1 MSSRHFKAFATPEAF
16 VGRAARARQ
25 AGDIRGAER
34 SCKAI
39 AALWPERPLGYV
51 NLLGMSM
58 SRPAGHSGDDIRRL
72 LCRMRTMA
80 GDDARVL
87 RNIAIVATH
96 ADIQAVAETWRR
108 RALIV
113 SPDDARL
120 WRVQAEARPVWS
132 AQRAAVLLNPTDT
145 DLLRACVHPRARLG
159 EWREVLGLLWLARGV
174 DQADTFDLGE
184 IQNQALVALN
194 RHEEALATMM
204 EQSALQPEDEAV
216 WLRVGVL
223 LRVLGK
229 IPAAR
234 SALLRSIVLKPSGM
248 RGYAAL
254 GRLELEDKEPHD
266 AYRVLRRARMAGEG
280 GHQPAIDRNLAAALV
295 FLRRGYEARPI
306 LQRFLVLDPRDSGTL
321 LNLASAEQ
329 YRLDLA
335 AAETWIRRATVLTP
349 TSVEAWYNA
358 GLIAR
363 YIGDPRLAIARL
375 EAALDLQP
383 DHSMARYTLATVTL
397 QDGDRRDGARI
408 YMDRFRADGFST
420 YRQLH
425 PEPSLPVPVWD
436 LSPAPGAHLF
446 VWGEQGIGDE
456 IWFAQYLDAIRDRVG
471 SVTLEVA
478 GKLVPLMRRSFPW
491 ANVLPRGT
499 AETDS
504 AALEAD
510 LQLPLGHLVALSEEV
525 PSRTCYLTPRPEL
538 TTALRRAYEVRFP
551 GRHLVGI
558 SWRSVK
564 SGATM
569 RSFEAPLT
577 DWGPIF
583 TLPDT
588 QIVSLQYRPEEA
600 DFQTVSDT
608 FGRRMFADP
617 NINTFDDI
625 GALAAQIQ
633 ALDAVVS
640 VANSTVALAHAVG
653 RRGYVPLRALQDDF
667 RYPRL
672 SDRSYWLPDMR
683 FAWAPPPDRWQ
694 DALGELAT
702 QILSDRHS
710 A

>member
-1 MSSRHFKAFATPEAF
+1 MNSRISEDFLAPEAF

-25 AGDIRGAER
+25 TGDVRGAER
-34 SCKAI
+34 QCKAI
-39 AALWPERPLGYV
+39 AAIWPERPLGYV

-58 SRPAGHSGDDIRRL
+58 SRPAGHGCDDTGRL
-72 LCRMRTMA
+72 LGRTRTLA
-80 GDDARVL
+80 GTDERVL

-96 ADIQAVAETWRR
+96 AGLDSVAEELRR
-108 RALIV
+108 RALVAI
-113 SPDDARL
+113 PDDMRL
-120 WRVQAEARPVWS
+120 WRVQADGQPVWPV
-132 AQRAAVLLNPTDT
+132 QRAAVLLNPEDI
-145 DLLRACVHPRARLG
+145 DLLRACVRQRAG
-159 EWREVLGLLWLARGV
+159 QQEWAEVLSLLRLARV
-174 DQADTFDLGE
+174 SDPADVIDLEE
-184 IQNQALVALN
+184 IRNHALVALG
-194 RHEEALATMM
+194 RHDDVLTTMR
-204 EQSALQPEDEAV
+204 EQCALQPNDLPAWV
-216 WLRVGVL
+216 RIGVL
-223 LRVLGK
+223 LRTLGR
-229 IPAAR
+229 IEEGR
-234 SALLRSIVLKPSGM
+234 SALLRSVVLDPSDL
-248 RGYAAL
+248 RGYASL
-254 GRLELEDKEPHD
+254 GRLELEARKPED
-266 AYRVLRRARMAGEG
+266 AHRVLEQARIASSG
-280 GHQPAIDRNLAAALV
+280 GHEPTVDRNRAAALV
-295 FLRRGYEARPI
+295 FLRRGDEARQI
-306 LQRFLVLDPRDSGTL
+306 LRRFLVLDPGEFQTV

-329 YRLDLA
+329 YALDLP
-335 AAETWIRRATVLTP
+335 AAETLIHRAALLAP
-349 TSVEAWYNA
+349 DSVEVAYNA

-363 YIGDPRLAIARL
+363 YVGDPRRAAARL
-375 EAALDLQP
+375 QAALDLQP
-383 DHSMARYTLATVTL
+383 DHSMARFTLATVTL
-397 QDGDRRDGARI
+397 QDGDRRLGARL
-408 YMDRFRADGFST
+408 YRDRFKADGFST

-425 PEPSLPVPVWD
+425 PAPTLPIPVWD
-436 LSPAPGAHLF
+436 LSPAPGASLF

-456 IWFAQYLDAIRDRVG
+456 VWFAQYLDAVRDRVG

-491 ANVLPRGT
+491 ATVLPRGT
-499 AETDS
+499 AETDA
-504 AALEAD
+504 AALSAD

-525 PSRTCYLTPRPEL
+525 PSRPGYLKPKPEL
-538 TTALRRAYEVRFP
+538 TAALRRAYEKRFP

-583 TLPDT
+583 ALPDT

-608 FGRRMFADP
+608 FGQRLFADP
-617 NINTFDDI
+617 HINTFDDI

-640 VANSTVALAHAVG
+640 VANSTVALAHGVG

-672 SDRSYWLPDMR
+672 SDLSYWLPDMR